1 MCKKK
6 KKFQVNERHIL
17 DKTKTEKRK
26 EQEKGGGKSKTI
38 GKVMNRKRPDRCC
51 T

>member
-26 EQEKGGGKSKTI
+26 PQQPGGEIKDYRKSYEQKKT
-38 GKVMNRKRPDRCC
+38 
-51 T
+51 

>member
-6 KKFQVNERHIL
+6 KKIQVNERHIL

-26 EQEKGGGKSKTI
+26 EQEKGGKIKDYRKSYEQKKT
-38 GKVMNRKRPDRCC
+38 
-51 T
+51 